1 MQMLISKYLSRI
13 ERLLEDIAESD
24 ENAIIED
31 ICTKDRHKQVIAVL
45 NAIGNCLMSEEIRD
59 KAGSEAAAIFS
70 DYIEFLQMYH

>member
-31 ICTKDRHKQVIAVL
+31 ICTKDRHKQVIAVT
-45 NAIGNCLMSEEIRD
+45 
-59 KAGSEAAAIFS
+59 
-70 DYIEFLQMYH
+70 